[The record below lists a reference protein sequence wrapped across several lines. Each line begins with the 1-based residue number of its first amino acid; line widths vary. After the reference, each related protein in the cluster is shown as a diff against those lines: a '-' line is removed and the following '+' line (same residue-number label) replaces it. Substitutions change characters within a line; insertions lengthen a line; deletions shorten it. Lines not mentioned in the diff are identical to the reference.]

1 MKWFSHCKIY
11 LIVFMFLVACGSATE
26 SSDADTTGLE
36 KSNVLSDTD
45 TGDYAINVRGDS
57 VSYLH
62 WAAEDEILG
71 LANVAF
77 GDLDS
82 MIARRYIRVLVPYSK
97 TYYYVEGMKRFGL
110 AYELLDLFEKDLNRQ
125 LKFNPP
131 KVRIIFI
138 PVSREHIMPLL
149 RDGYADMIAAGYT
162 ITPEREK
169 EIDFSLPTI
178 TGVKDIAIGGPSAPL
193 IKSVADLSGKPVYVR
208 ENSSYHAS
216 LNRLNDS
223 LQRAGLKPVQI
234 KFTGP
239 YLEAEDILE
248 MVNAGLIPFTII
260 SEDLGKIWSSLFTDL
275 KVYSNIVVERNVSYG
290 WAFRKNS
297 PKLKA
302 AVNHF
307 IPSIKKGSTVGNMVY
322 DKYLKNKARLKNA
335 QSKEALADL
344 NQFRKMFE
352 KYGEEYALDWLLLSA
367 QAFQE
372 SQLKQETVSH
382 MGAVG
387 VMQVLPS
394 TAKAPPI
401 SIPEIR
407 KSADNNIHAGSKY
420 MRYLIDQYFSG
431 EEMDSLNR
439 HLFALAA
446 YNCGPGNVR
455 KLRREAREKGMDE
468 NEWFNSVEILA
479 ARHIGVEPVQYVS
492 NIYKYYRAYQALQ
505 LYKDLKENKIRPDAW
520 RFLPGIL

>member
-1 MKWFSHCKIY
+1 MGQFNRYQIFFV
-11 LIVFMFLVACGSATE
+11 LVIFLAACGSATD
-26 SSDADTTGLE
+26 SSNADTGSVKKTNE
-36 KSNVLSDTD
+36 QSNSDTGGY
-45 TGDYAINVRGDS
+45 TINISGDS

-62 WAAEDEILG
+62 WAADDEILG
-71 LANVAF
+71 LKNVAF

-97 TYYYVEGMKRFGL
+97 TYYYVEGMKRYGL

-125 LKFNPP
+125 LNFNPS

-138 PVSREHIMPLL
+138 PVSREHILPLL
-149 RDGYADMIAAGYT
+149 REGYADMIASGYT
-162 ITPEREK
+162 ITSEREK
-169 EIDFSLPTI
+169 QIDFSSPTV
-178 TGVKDIAIGGPSAPL
+178 TGIKDIVVGGPSAPP
-193 IKSVADLSGKPVYVR
+193 IKSIADLAGQKVFVR
-208 ENSSYHAS
+208 ENSSYQAS
-216 LNRLNDS
+216 LHRVSDS
-223 LQRAGLKPVQI
+223 LRKAGLKPVQI
-234 KFTGP
+234 EFTGP

-248 MVNAGLIPFTII
+248 MVNAGMIPFTVI

-275 KVYSNIVVERNVSYG
+275 KVYSDIAVERNVSYG

-297 PKLKA
+297 PQLKT
-302 AVNHF
+302 AVNKF
-307 IPSIKKGSTVGNMVY
+307 IPTIKKGTTVGNMIY
-322 DKYLKNKARLKNA
+322 DKYLKNTKRLRNA

-344 NQFRKMFE
+344 NHFRMLFE

-401 SIPEIR
+401 SIPDVR
-407 KSADNNIHAGSKY
+407 NNADDNIHAGTKY
-420 MRYLIDQYFSG
+420 MRYLMDNFFMD
-431 EEMDSLNR
+431 EPMDSLNR

-455 KLRREAREKGMDE
+455 KLRREAKEKGMNE

-492 NIYKYYRAYQALQ
+492 NIYKYYRSYQALQ
-505 LYKDLKENKIRPDAW
+505 LYKNLKEKKN
-520 RFLPGIL
+520 LP

>member
-1 MKWFSHCKIY
+1 MRRSSYFHI
-11 LIVFMFLVACGSATE
+11 LFLAIVLFYACGSSTQQ
-26 SSDADTTGLE
+26 
-36 KSNVLSDTD
+36 SDTD
-45 TGDYAINVRGDS
+45 SANVNKSVTQVNDDTTEPYAINVRGDS

-138 PVSREHIMPLL
+138 PVSREHILPLL

-169 EIDFSLPTI
+169 QIDFSLPTI
-178 TGVKDIAIGGPSAPL
+178 TGIKEIVIGGPSAPI
-193 IKSVADLSGKPVYVR
+193 IKSVADLSGQAVYIR
-208 ENSSYHAS
+208 ENSSFQAS

-223 LQRAGLKPVQI
+223 LQRVGLKPVQI

-239 YLEAEDILE
+239 YLEADDILE

-275 KVYSNIVVERNVSYG
+275 KVYSSIVVESNVSYG

-322 DKYLKNKARLKNA
+322 DKYLKNKGRLRNV

-344 NQFRKMFE
+344 NQFRKLFE

-372 SQLKQETVSH
+372 SQLKQQTVSH

-401 SIPEIR
+401 SIPEIQ
-407 KSADNNIHAGSKY
+407 KSADNNIHAGTKY
-420 MRYLIDQYFSG
+420 MRYLIDNFFAGDQ
-431 EEMDSLNR
+431 MDSLNR

-455 KLRREAREKGMDE
+455 KLRREAKAKGMNE

-505 LYKDLKENKIRPDAW
+505 LYKDLKENIKSP
-520 RFLPGIL
+520 